1 MSELSSLLARR
12 REKQRELKTYRS
24 RKSKLQEIKNDVN
37 NGFDSIIADAINFNE
52 RSGSNILLGLQG
64 ERLDVRNICYDI
76 DNNKEKSVYNDSK
89 MYDVSLNIDSEIKRC
104 TSEIERLEAEIRRL
118 DRMIESAREADE

>member
-1 MSELSSLLARR
+1 MSELSALLSRR
-12 REKQRELKTYRS
+12 REKQKELKTYKS
-24 RKSKLQEIKNDVN
+24 RKSKLQDIKNDVN
-37 NGFDSIIADAINFNE
+37 NDFDSIIANAINYNE

-64 ERLDVRNICYDI
+64 EQLGVRDICYDI
-76 DNNKEKSVYNDSK
+76 DGHKEKSVYNDSK
-89 MYDVSLNIDSEIKRC
+89 MYDISSNIDSEIRRC